1 MEKKDLIRKLTEL
14 LKEIKYDMPENFYAG
29 EGEDGGLFVVDHQF
43 RIIEDADMSK
53 YTSFRAGG
61 KAMALVEVENKEQL
75 KTVLRFADEEN
86 IPHLLLGNGSNTL
99 FKDSGYEGLVI
110 RLGDCFGYTGI
121 ESEDHRNAA
130 LDKPGEKVIV
140 SCGASMLLSTVAMFM
155 REEGISGMEFAS
167 GIPGSIGGAIFMNAG
182 AYGGEMKDIVASVH
196 AVSPDGR
203 EERDFT
209 NEEMDFGYR
218 HSALQENGW
227 IVTDVTFNLAAGNKA
242 EIAAVMKDLN
252 ARRNAKQPVNYPS
265 AGSTFKRPEGYF
277 AGKLI
282 EDAGLK
288 GLTVGGAQVSTL
300 HSGFVINKGGATATD
315 ILQLIALVQN
325 TVYDKFG
332 VMLEPEVRI
341 IG

>member
-1 MEKKDLIRKLTEL
+1 MEKKDLIKKLTEL
-14 LKEIKYDMPENFYAG
+14 LKGNN
-29 EGEDGGLFVVDHQF
+29 
-43 RIIEDADMSK
+43 IIEDADMSK

-61 KAMALVEVENKEQL
+61 KALALVEVENKEQL
-75 KTVLRFADEEN
+75 KAVLRFADEEK
-86 IPHLLLGNGSNTL
+86 IPHLLIGNGSNTL
-99 FKDSGYEGLVI
+99 FKDSGYDGLVI
-110 RLGDCFGYTGI
+110 RLGDCFGYVGI
-121 ESEDHRNAA
+121 ESEDHKKAA
-130 LDKPGEKVIV
+130 LDQPGEKVLV
-140 SCGASMLLSTVAMFM
+140 SCGASMLLSTVAVFM
-155 REEGISGMEFAS
+155 REEGITGFEFAG
-167 GIPGSIGGAIFMNAG
+167 GIPGSIGGAMFMNAG

-209 NEEMDFGYR
+209 NEEMNFGYR

-227 IVTDVTFNLAAGNKA
+227 IVTDVTFNLVTGNKE
-242 EIAAVMKDLN
+242 EIAAQMKELN
-252 ARRNAKQPVNYPS
+252 AKRNAKQPVNYPS

>member
-14 LKEIKYDMPENFYAG
+14 LKGIKYDVPENFYDG
-29 EGEDGGLFVVDHQF
+29 EKDEEGSFVADHQF

-99 FKDSGYEGLVI
+99 FKDGVYEGLVI

-121 ESEDHRNAA
+121 ESEGHKKAA
-130 LDKPGEKVIV
+130 LDQPGEKVLV

-167 GIPGSIGGAIFMNAG
+167 GIPGSIGGAVFMNAG

-203 EERDFT
+203 EEKDFT
-209 NEEMDFGYR
+209 NEEMEFGYR
-218 HSALQENGW
+218 HSVLQENGW
-227 IVTDVTFNLAAGNKA
+227 IVTDVTFNLTVGNKE

-300 HSGFVINKGGATATD
+300 HSGFVINIGGATATD

>member
-1 MEKKDLIRKLTEL
+1 
-14 LKEIKYDMPENFYAG
+14 
-29 EGEDGGLFVVDHQF
+29 
-43 RIIEDADMSK
+43 MSK

-61 KAMALVEVENKEQL
+61 KAAALVEVENKEQL
-75 KTVLRFADEEN
+75 KAVLRFADEEN
-86 IPHLLLGNGSNTL
+86 IPHLLIGNGSNTL
-99 FKDSGYEGLVI
+99 FKDSGYQGRVI
-110 RLGDCFGYTGI
+110 KLGDYFNYLAE
-121 ESEDHRNAA
+121 ESDTR
-130 LDKPGEKVIV
+130 LRI
-140 SCGASMLLSTVAMFM
+140 GASMLLSTAAKMAL
-155 REEGISGMEFAS
+155 EESLTGMEFAS

-203 EERDFT
+203 DEKDFT
-209 NEEMDFGYR
+209 NEEMQFGYR
-218 HSALQENGW
+218 SSILQQNGW
-227 IVTDVTFNLAAGNKA
+227 IATDVTFNLTTGNKE
-242 EIAAVMKDLN
+242 EIAAQMKDLN

-300 HSGFVINKGGATATD
+300 HSGFVINKGGASATD